1 MTNINKT
8 NDTELMDIFQRITIV
23 LVEGGIKPFMDGNSL
38 GYEDER
44 EFYLDDVFSDSVYE
58 PTLETTPENLI
69 PYMEDALD
77 TYADLYYR
85 YTHKWADCKYTNF
98 YVEVERVNN
107 DTLEEFNATFHI
119 SEFYN

>member
-8 NDTELMDIFQRITIV
+8 NNTELIDIFQRITIV
-23 LVEGGIKPFMDGNSL
+23 LVEGGIKPFMDGNSI

-44 EFYLDDVFSDSVYE
+44 EFYLDDVFSDSIYE

-85 YTHKWADCKYTNF
+85 YTNNWPDCKYTNF

-107 DTLEEFNATFHI
+107 DTHEEFNATFHI
-119 SEFYN
+119 SEFY